1 MSIPMAP
8 RAKDTLQTAAREG
21 VQNTFSAGID
31 APCAHVTRLVAG
43 ILDVPV
49 ALLSLQRAEEYR
61 FRVNIGLDGL
71 ESVPSRISFCAYTM
85 LGTDLLVVA
94 DARTD
99 PRFHQNPLVLGPPYI
114 ISYVGAPLI
123 SSRGITLGTLC
134 AIDHQPRTYTSSQLE
149 QLRDVARIAAW
160 LLEVES
166 ANPVEQIES
175 ETRARQLEDSHA
187 SERERLAIALHEGV
201 AQDLFALRMQLQQ
214 LQQLRTSSAWRPEG
228 NEQAAAA
235 GAAFTRA
242 LDRSIGDVC
251 DIANELLPQGPAHV
265 HVVEAIRQ
273 QAQEVAR
280 RTGLEI
286 RVHEVGTADEI
297 DAGTRVL
304 LLRAAREALASAA
317 RHARAC
323 HVNVSLECSQQALKL
338 RVVDDGVGV
347 GPDALSHPAEAGL
360 AGLSE
365 RAGAVGGTLHLERN
379 ARGGTTLTLHLPR
392 ATIPVGTNR

>member
-1 MSIPMAP
+1 
-8 RAKDTLQTAAREG
+8 
-21 VQNTFSAGID
+21 
-31 APCAHVTRLVAG
+31 
-43 ILDVPV
+43 V
-49 ALLSLQRAEEYR
+49 ALLSLPRAEEYR

-99 PRFHQNPLVLGPPYI
+99 LRFYQNPLVVGPPHI
-114 ISYVGAPLI
+114 ISYVGAPLV

-134 AIDHQPRTYTSSQLE
+134 AIDHQPRTFTSTQLE

-160 LLEVES
+160 LLEAES
-166 ANPVEQIES
+166 ASPVVQPES
-175 ETRARQLEDSHA
+175 GTWTRQLEDSHA
-187 SERERLAIALHEGV
+187 FERERLAIALHEGV
-201 AQDLFALRMQLQQ
+201 AQDLFALRLQ
-214 LQQLRTSSAWRPEG
+214 LQQLRTSPAWRPDG
-228 NEQAAAA
+228 NEHAVAA

-251 DIANELLPQGPAHV
+251 EIANGLLPQGPAHV
-265 HVVEAIRQ
+265 RVVEAIRQ
-273 QAQEVAR
+273 QAMEVAR

-286 RVHEVGTADEI
+286 RVHEIGAAEEI

-304 LLRAAREALASAA
+304 LLRVAREALASAA

-323 HVNVSLECSQQALKL
+323 HVNVSLECSPQALKL
-338 RVVDDGVGV
+338 RVVDDGVVV
-347 GPDALSHPAEAGL
+347 GPDALSHAAEAGL
-360 AGLSE
+360 AGLSG

-379 ARGGTTLTLHLPR
+379 ARGGTTLTLYLPR
-392 ATIPVGTNR
+392 AIIPVGTNR

>member
-1 MSIPMAP
+1 MNVIRDWGYAANSGVDSPPVAP
-8 RAKDTLQTAAREG
+8 KTQDILQADPRESG
-21 VQNTFSAGID
+21 QNAVSAGID

-49 ALLSLQRAEEYR
+49 ALLSLPRAEEYR

-71 ESVPSRISFCAYTM
+71 QSVPSRISFCAYTM

-99 PRFHQNPLVLGPPYI
+99 PRFHQNPLVVGPPHI
-114 ISYVGAPLI
+114 ISYVGAPLV

-134 AIDHQPRTYTSSQLE
+134 AIDHRPRSFASAQLE

-166 ANPVEQIES
+166 ANPIEQIES

-187 SERERLAIALHEGV
+187 AERERLAIALHEGV
-201 AQDLFALRMQLQQ
+201 AQDLFALRMQ

-251 DIANELLPQGPAHV
+251 DIANGLLPQGSAHV
-265 HVVEAIRQ
+265 RVIEAIRQ

-323 HVNVSLECSQQALKL
+323 HVNVSLECSPQALKL

-347 GPDALSHPAEAGL
+347 GPA
-360 AGLSE
+360 
-365 RAGAVGGTLHLERN
+365 
-379 ARGGTTLTLHLPR
+379 
-392 ATIPVGTNR
+392 